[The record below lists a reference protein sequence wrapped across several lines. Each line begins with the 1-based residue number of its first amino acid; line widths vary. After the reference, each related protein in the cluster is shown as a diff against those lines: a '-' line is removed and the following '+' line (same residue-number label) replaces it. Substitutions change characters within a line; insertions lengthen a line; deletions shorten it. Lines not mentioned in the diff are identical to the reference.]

1 VDAFAIFL
9 LQNLLNFVAYGL
21 IASWWVWPRVSR
33 LPRATALSYLL
44 APHALRA
51 IGATILVP
59 TVVSGA
65 VPREFAEPVAYGDLL
80 TTVLA
85 IAALI
90 ALRYGASAGIA
101 LAWIANVVGIL
112 DLANALVQ
120 GIRFDASHLAIGSF
134 WFVVTLLVPI
144 LWITHVMSFMVLLRR
159 PR

>member
-1 VDAFAIFL
+1 MDPFVIFL
-9 LQNLLNFVAYGL
+9 VQNLLNFTAYGL
-21 IASWWVWPRVSR
+21 FAWWWAWPWLSR
-33 LPRATALSYLL
+33 RPRATALSYLL

-59 TVVSGA
+59 TVLSGA

-85 IAALI
+85 IVALI
-90 ALRYGASAGIA
+90 ALHYGAGAAIG
-101 LAWIANVVGIL
+101 LAWIANVVGIV

-120 GIRFDASHLAIGSF
+120 GIRFDAGHLPLGAF
-134 WFVVTLLVPI
+134 WFVVTVLVPI
-144 LWITHVMSFMVLLRR
+144 LWITHVMSFIVLLRR